1 MVKDG
6 EDEHRFQT
14 TDLTNSVQKTAQSYV
29 QNTPGTATLESIP
42 SLQYHTN
49 TADQKYQLLFVVNF
63 VKLHLRASELFKM
76 RKQWHSSFN
85 KWEFFLLKAWSKKLI
100 QPDGSNIYMQ
110 DILWNT
116 GIYPIKLW
124 MCSDCTIC
132 LGLLGF
138 MGNVITQQHKL
149 SCKIKNNDNCRAS

>member
-29 QNTPGTATLESIP
+29 QNTPGTATLESTP

-76 RKQWHSSFN
+76 HKQ
-85 KWEFFLLKAWSKKLI
+85 
-100 QPDGSNIYMQ
+100 
-110 DILWNT
+110 
-116 GIYPIKLW
+116 
-124 MCSDCTIC
+124 
-132 LGLLGF
+132 
-138 MGNVITQQHKL
+138 
-149 SCKIKNNDNCRAS
+149 